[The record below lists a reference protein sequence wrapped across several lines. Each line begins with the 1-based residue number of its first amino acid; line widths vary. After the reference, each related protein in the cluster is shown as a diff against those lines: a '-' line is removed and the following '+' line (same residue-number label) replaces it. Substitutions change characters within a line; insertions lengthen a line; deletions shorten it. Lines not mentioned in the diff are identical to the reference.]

1 MPTDAR
7 RRRRA
12 RTRRRATALRVAS
25 SALALALAA
34 RAVTWLRH
42 PHRATSSA
50 NAAER
55 AISSRAMRRDAEAC
69 KVDAPTRLAE
79 RAARDRLFGSG
90 RRRAGALAALRGDGV
105 ALSTTT
111 TRGREP
117 RYGDALDRYGFFVA
131 SEPVLSEREAD
142 ETRAHLLS
150 LLRSADVYERDE
162 GCLGKLADC
171 RERFDLSLRL
181 TTTVTRAVNKIVSK
195 LKPAL
200 VDIFGDEDCELVEL
214 SALITCKGS
223 PAQGVHSD
231 AGGVK
236 GDDRLVSVF
245 VSLQDTPANLGPTHV
260 FFNSPNAITEFDYY
274 SALRMMRTV
283 ADELGNSTVALRD
296 HGLGDIYI
304 KQGVVSIPEDEGAT
318 EEELKFFDAHCR
330 VDERDHTLAFYPPW
344 ESSPNARLVFGVAAA
359 TRQGAALVYDS
370 RTQHRGGAN
379 TLGAR
384 VQLMFS
390 FQTKRAFVSGSTFTM
405 RRRYHRIER
414 APLTLME
421 RATLTSLGH
430 EYEKS
435 ESGVAWY
442 LRIFGKIRLRDFPLR
457 ADITDQEREW
467 VNADLVQNSDNKVDF
482 DVDGLRG
489 NVDEFATVKSN

>member
-1 MPTDAR
+1 MPADAR

-12 RTRRRATALRVAS
+12 LARRRAATVVVALSAL
-25 SALALALAA
+25 ALALALAA
-34 RAVTWLRH
+34 RAATR
-42 PHRATSSA
+42 PHRAPSIA
-50 NAAER
+50 NAASS
-55 AISSRAMRRDAEAC
+55 ALASRARRRDAEAC
-69 KVDAPTRLAE
+69 RVDAPTRLSD
-79 RAARDRLFGSG
+79 RAARDGLFGSG

-111 TRGREP
+111 TRGRDA
-117 RYGDALDRYGFFVA
+117 RYGDALDRYGFFVT

-142 ETRAHLLS
+142 ETRAHLLD

-181 TTTVTRAVNKIVSK
+181 TTTVTRAVNKIVAK

-200 VDIFGDEDCELVEL
+200 VDVFGDEDCELVEL

-283 ADELGNSTVALRD
+283 AAELKNSTVALRD

-318 EEELKFFDAHCR
+318 EEELNFFNAHCR
-330 VDERDHTLAFYPPW
+330 VDERDNTLAFYPPW

-359 TRQGAALVYDS
+359 TRQGTALVYDS

-390 FQTKRAFVSGSTFTM
+390 FQTKRAFVAGSTFTM

-430 EYEKS
+430 EYEKT

-467 VNADLVQNSDNKVDF
+467 VNADLVQNSDNKADF

-489 NVDEFATVKSN
+489 DVDEFATVKSN